1 MLDYFTTVIRAFGS
15 FVSMLFELPFI
26 GAVSYG
32 HMILGLYVSALVLF
46 RLIGSLRGGA

>member
-15 FVSMLFELPFI
+15 FVAMLFELPFI

-32 HMILGLYVSALVLF
+32 HMILGLYVSAVVLF
-46 RLIGSLRGGA
+46 YLVGRLK